1 MYEGSNFSL
10 FASTWYCLFVNQSRS
25 AGYAVESPCVDL
37 HFPNGWWRWAFFHVS
52 VGTFSFQNFVKLS
65 RTGES
70 TWGKALPP
78 HIFRIHLHEQG
89 IYLIPAQAVTL
100 HHGICVCLGTCDK
113 PGLNHSRFYLHLSL
127 ACPSPFYVVILL
139 PQPVTGAAPLAFPV
153 HQSRAT
159 FVACFQA
166 ASLLSLC

>member
-37 HFPNGWWRWAFFHVS
+37 HFPNGCWHWAFFHVS

-70 TWGKALPP
+70 RWGKALPP
-78 HIFRIHLHEQG
+78 HTFTIHLHEQG

-100 HHGICVCLGTCDK
+100 YHGICVLGNMWQAR
-113 PGLNHSRFYLHLSL
+113 PESL
-127 ACPSPFYVVILL
+127 TILPTPVFGVSLTLLCSHLL

-159 FVACFQA
+159 FLACFQA
-166 ASLLSLC
+166 AALLSLC